1 MQQQIELTSCA
12 DDSLCKKWSQ
22 AKDGLSETQ
31 PAFEQLTDC
40 LEAELIEEWTVQ
52 ECVAMEHRSDH
63 LKIYEV
69 ASEKCMGSIDCSVG
83 LWLTDVCQYQHW
95 QKYV

>member
-1 MQQQIELTSCA
+1 MHQRIELKSCT
-12 DDSLCKKWSQ
+12 DDTLCKKWSR
-22 AKDGLSETQ
+22 AKGGLSETR

-40 LEAELIEEWTVQ
+40 LEAELVQEWTAQ
-52 ECVAMEHRSDH
+52 ERVAMQHRGDH

-83 LWLTDVCQYQHW
+83 LWITDVCQYQHW
-95 QKYV
+95 RKYV

>member
-1 MQQQIELTSCA
+1 M
-12 DDSLCKKWSQ
+12 
-22 AKDGLSETQ
+22 Q
-31 PAFEQLTDC
+31 PAFEQSSDC
-40 LEAELIEEWTVQ
+40 LEAELIEEWTAQ
-52 ECVAMEHRSDH
+52 ERVAMEHRGDH